1 MSIISSPSRFAGAIT
16 GTAAIG
22 VGIGIIGI
30 TATGVGGIVIG
41 AIATG
46 TIATGGNASRAGN
59 AVSRYRPTMLVA

>member
-16 GTAAIG
+16 GTATIG

-41 AIATG
+41 IIATG
-46 TIATGGNASRAGN
+46 ATGGNASRAGN